1 MIKKLTLAAS
11 VSALAS
17 TAALADGHCDGSNIS
32 ILSAAFPAHEAV
44 QDQAEAICGASTERD
59 QEHRDKVNPALEAS
73 PAAYNAIIGANSIF
87 TAANAAGL
95 LASISDV
102 PGVADLPAAMKI
114 EQNGEVF
121 ALPFMNN
128 AQHLMVRADVLEAT
142 GMDMPSTYEEVVA
155 LAKAAQD
162 MGLMDY
168 PLTGTFAAGWSLGE
182 EFVNMWQGTGEP
194 MFVNGTEANIDNAAG
209 IATLSMMKELTDLMN
224 PEFLTYGPNEV
235 QAQFEQGEAGIANLW
250 GSRAQAVIDG
260 VTALDQEVVMG
271 SAPTFGGGSVPAT
284 TLWWDGFFF
293 AANQSD
299 EDLANAVSTA
309 IHAMDSV
316 LSVEG
321 NDALAVW
328 AIDGYTPTPAAA
340 GVFASA
346 ANGANPY
353 PMLPH
358 VGAMHTAAGAELAEF
373 LSGEESA
380 EQALMDITAAYNA
393 AMAEN

>member
-1 MIKKLTLAAS
+1 MIKKLTLAAG

-17 TAALADGHCDGSNIS
+17 TSALADGHCDGSNIS
-32 ILSAAFPAHEAV
+32 ILSAAFPAVEAV
-44 QDQAEAICGASTERD
+44 QNQAEAICGASTERD
-59 QEHRDKVNPALEAS
+59 QEHKDKINPALEAS
-73 PAAYNAIIGANSIF
+73 PAAYNAVIGANSTF

-95 LASISDV
+95 VASISDV

-114 EQNGEVF
+114 EQAGEVV
-121 ALPFMNN
+121 ALAFMGN
-128 AQHLMVRADVLEAT
+128 AQHLMVRADVLAAT

-168 PLTGTFAAGWSLGE
+168 PLTGTFAAGWNLGE

-224 PEFLTYGPNEV
+224 PEFLTFNSDAV

-328 AIDGYTPTPAAA
+328 VIDGYAPTPAAA